1 MMSSS
6 RLVTVAMKMMY
17 FALTLEVTVSM
28 AMVLLLHTW

>member
-6 RLVTVAMKMMY
+6 RLATVAMKMMY